1 MGGVATGW
9 PPFGGALAR
18 CPRVRRRLEAGDRSA
33 AAKETVRA
41 AESLESLGALRRQA
55 ISLLREDRSTWPRR
69 FTRRSLRRPGSSRQA
84 DAMRRIARGYA
95 GLKCGPPETRTPA
108 PLIPG
113 TWAQRVAVERGA
125 GTPLAVSRG
134 PAAVNETCGAPTRS
148 SVELRVGCATAY
160 GWSDQ
165 NRRKENCQPFGS

>member
-69 FTRRSLRRPGSSRQA
+69 F
-84 DAMRRIARGYA
+84 
-95 GLKCGPPETRTPA
+95 
-108 PLIPG
+108 
-113 TWAQRVAVERGA
+113 
-125 GTPLAVSRG
+125 
-134 PAAVNETCGAPTRS
+134 
-148 SVELRVGCATAY
+148 
-160 GWSDQ
+160 
-165 NRRKENCQPFGS
+165 